1 MRLSVKACWQQPF
14 NNRKNTKKYY
24 RRSLDVSWYPVTRVR
39 GWRFR
44 HPKLPL
50 PQMEQ
55 LNIARR
61 RFRGSRFAAVS
72 PMSRSR
78 CSQFF
83 PVGQRHQLVEN
94 FLQSLEPTFVIPRF
108 ARYLLLAALGVLAV
122 RFTDLRYFFS
132 QFHDAVFNGI
142 LHEDRLAERK
152 APESIQIWS

>member
-1 MRLSVKACWQQPF
+1 M
-14 NNRKNTKKYY
+14 
-24 RRSLDVSWYPVTRVR
+24 TRVG

-44 HPKLPL
+44 HPELPV

-55 LNIARR
+55 LNLAGRVL
-61 RFRGSRFAAVS
+61 RGSRFAAVS

-142 LHEDRLAERK
+142 LHDDRLAERK

>member
-1 MRLSVKACWQQPF
+1 
-14 NNRKNTKKYY
+14 
-24 RRSLDVSWYPVTRVR
+24 
-39 GWRFR
+39 
-44 HPKLPL
+44 
-50 PQMEQ
+50 MEQ
-55 LNIARR
+55 ILNIAARG
-61 RFRGSRFAAVS
+61 FRGSRFATVS

-108 ARYLLLAALGVLAV
+108 ARYLLLAAMGVLAV
-122 RFTDLRYFFS
+122 RFTDLRYFFP

-142 LHEDRLAERK
+142 LHDDRLAERK